1 MRFKR
6 SAFGDDVL
14 TLTWRDLFLLL
25 LGRKLKY
32 SALVVK
38 AMPW

>member
-6 SAFGDDVL
+6 SAFGDDEL
-14 TLTWRDLFLLL
+14 TLTWLDLLLLL

-38 AMPW
+38 ARPR